1 MSASQKTGFRLLAA
15 GEAALV
21 VELGETIDAAVNQR
35 VHVLDAAIAAAKLAG
50 VVETVPTYRSI
61 LVSFDPLA
69 TDAEA
74 LGAAIAAIAA
84 GDLDHAAPSG
94 RRWFIPVAFG
104 GEYGEDL
111 EDVARRTALSTDE
124 VVRLHTAE
132 DYRVYML
139 GFSPG
144 FAYLGTLPKPLHL
157 PRRETPRLKT
167 PAGSVM
173 QGGAQAAISP
183 TAMPS
188 GWHILGRTPVRIF
201 DLAAAQPF
209 LLAPG
214 DHVRFVAIAPARFA
228 GLAALAEQGKLVP
241 DSEALS

>member
-1 MSASQKTGFRLLAA
+1 
-15 GEAALV
+15 
-21 VELGETIDAAVNQR
+21 
-35 VHVLDAAIAAAKLAG
+35 
-50 VVETVPTYRSI
+50 
-61 LVSFDPLA
+61 
-69 TDAEA
+69 
-74 LGAAIAAIAA
+74 
-84 GDLDHAAPSG
+84 
-94 RRWFIPVAFG
+94 FG
-104 GEYGEDL
+104 GAYGEDL
-111 EDVARRTALSTDE
+111 DDVARRTNLSTAE
-124 VVRLHTAE
+124 VVALHTEA

-144 FAYLGTLPKPLHL
+144 FAYLGALPKALHL

-201 DLAAAQPF
+201 DLAAARPF
-209 LLAPG
+209 LLSPG
-214 DHVRFVAIAPARFA
+214 DHVRFVAVPPARFT
-228 GLAALAEQGKLVP
+228 GLAALAERGALAP

>member
-1 MSASQKTGFRLLAA
+1 MSALQKTGFRLLAA

-104 GEYGEDL
+104 GEYGFVNKLLPVWRFASD
-111 EDVARRTALSTDE
+111 AG
-124 VVRLHTAE
+124 RLYVHPET
-132 DYRVYML
+132 
-139 GFSPG
+139 
-144 FAYLGTLPKPLHL
+144 GTLAARIGRADYAEGWTFAQLHKWQGL
-157 PRRETPRLKT
+157 EFLGRWPRDLLQIAWALASASTAALGLRLFLLPAGPRRVPE
-167 PAGSVM
+167 
-173 QGGAQAAISP
+173 
-183 TAMPS
+183 
-188 GWHILGRTPVRIF
+188 RTKRSR
-201 DLAAAQPF
+201 A
-209 LLAPG
+209 
-214 DHVRFVAIAPARFA
+214 
-228 GLAALAEQGKLVP
+228 
-241 DSEALS
+241 

>member
-1 MSASQKTGFRLLAA
+1 MTADPVRLLPA

-21 VELGETIDAAVNQR
+21 VELGEAIDPAVNQR
-35 VHVLDAAIAAAKLAG
+35 VHQLDAAIAAAKLAG

-61 LVSFDPLA
+61 LVGFDPLA
-69 TDAEA
+69 TDAA
-74 LGAAIAAIAA
+74 TLGAAITALAAQ
-84 GDLDHAAPSG
+84 DFSHAAPTG

-111 EDVARRTALSTDE
+111 DDVARRTKLSSAE
-124 VVRLHTAE
+124 VVALHTAE
-132 DYRVYML
+132 DYRVYMI

-144 FAYLGTLPKPLHL
+144 FAYLGTLPKALHL

-201 DLAAAQPF
+201 DLAAARPF
-209 LLAPG
+209 LLSPG
-214 DHVRFVAIAPARFA
+214 DHVRFVAVPAARFI
-228 GLAALAEQGKLVP
+228 GLAALAERGALVP
-241 DSEALS
+241 DSEALA